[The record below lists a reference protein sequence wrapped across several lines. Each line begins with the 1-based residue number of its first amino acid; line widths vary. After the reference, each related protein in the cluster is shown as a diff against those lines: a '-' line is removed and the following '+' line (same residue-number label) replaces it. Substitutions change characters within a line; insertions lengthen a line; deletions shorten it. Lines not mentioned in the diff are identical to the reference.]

1 MTIARRLDLMFSDIK
16 KDTCNACYYIR
27 PATKDYEKYQVVE
40 KRLRGKVSAF
50 TSPLIDTLEGLGY
63 NARGY
68 SYSNYS
74 MLDNVV
80 EVDIG
85 YYSFDLWSFSNVQ
98 YFIRVNDSSYYGHDI
113 PPTLLPYDQEGDGV
127 SMYCTQ
133 TALNT
138 LATIAATIKAYAQCE
153 GCHYSAEYGNYCG
166 LGIVPIC
173 PHHNWLEGDD

>member
-1 MTIARRLDLMFSDIK
+1 M
-16 KDTCNACYYIR
+16 
-27 PATKDYEKYQVVE
+27 VE

-50 TSPLIDTLEGLGY
+50 TRLLIDTLEGLGY

-74 MLDNVV
+74 MLNNVM

-85 YYSFDLWSFSNVQ
+85 YYSFDLWSFSNVH

-166 LGIVPIC
+166 LGIVPIDLC
-173 PHHNWLEGDD
+173 PHHKWLEGDD